1 MILLRYL
8 KYYLLNE
15 MHPSPLLFF
24 TVFILKDLLTDLAHY
39 YLIFYFLA
47 LFLALYKQ
55 FNMLYMLPV
64 FLYT

>member
-24 TVFILKDLLTDLAHY
+24 TVFILKDLLTDIAHY